1 MRQRNNVFKEVRYK
15 VAQEALAG
23 IKVGVLA
30 RKHEVSPKTIRRW
43 VIEFQETFGEDAVP
57 TIDERLDDA
66 NRLAELE
73 EKYNRALKALGEKE
87 LENEVLRELVKKVN
101 PVSMTDSTSH
111 RRSLSRDTR

>member
-1 MRQRNNVFKEVRYK
+1 MRQRDNVFKEMRYK

-30 RKHEVSPKTIRRW
+30 RKYDVSPKTIRNW
-43 VIEFQETFGEDAVP
+43 VKEYQETFGADAIP

-66 NRLAELE
+66 KRLAELE

-87 LENEVLRELVKKVN
+87 LENEVLRELVKKIN
-101 PVSMTDSTSH
+101 PASTTDSTSH
-111 RRSLSRDTR
+111 RRSSGRDTR

>member
-1 MRQRNNVFKEVRYK
+1 MRQRNHAFKEVRYK

-30 RKHEVSPKTIRRW
+30 RKYEVSPKTIRNW
-43 VIEFQETFGEDAVP
+43 VKEYQETFGEDAIP

-66 NRLAELE
+66 KRLAELE

-87 LENEVLRELVKKVN
+87 LENEVLRELVKKIN
-101 PVSMTDSTSH
+101 PVSMTDSTSL
-111 RRSLSRDTR
+111 RRSLGRDMR